1 RLSSKGGKSTSSDGK
16 SGKGSFNSKGKSGKS
31 SSYSKGKSGKSSNNE
46 PHFEHE
52 NDVASDGKS
61 QSSLPARANG
71 SNSNDVGSF
80 LAQPDTNAFLPI
92 IFQAP
97 DPVAMMQ
104 ITDNPTSRPTA
115 SLSLSPIMRPTKLPT
130 SRPTIRPTKLLTE
143 APTTRPTPFPT
154 PKPSL
159 KPLTQAPV
167 TTNPTNAPTGHCQ
180 LSESSRSEQ
189 IREIINSVS
198 LKDDLVDPTSPQ
210 SLALD
215 WITNK
220 DSLRICPGNKTRLIQ
235 RYVAAVFYFSTGGG
249 SWKQCNAPKDFDDP
263 VSVERANAECQI
275 EMNTFPDQTSG
286 SQAWLTASSECEWG
300 GLACLPETS
309 SCSFCLG
316 ELSFENN
323 GLIGTIPSELK
334 EWVELRRLALQ
345 QGGLRGTIPT
355 ELSSLS
361 NLLVFDLDYNE
372 LSGTLSAELLESWK
386 DLKELD
392 LNNNSLSGTISS
404 RIGRLTDLRFL
415 QLDSNDF
422 TGTLP
427 SQLGDLKMLIFM
439 SVVDL
444 NLNGIMP
451 PQVCTN
457 RGEPN
462 DSNNGNLAV
471 LIADCTTPDP
481 KHDSAA
487 KVFCECC
494 SDCGIQKDSTTISQF
509 APFWIAQRNQP
520 H

>member
-1 RLSSKGGKSTSSDGK
+1 MFVHRIDICET
-16 SGKGSFNSKGKSGKS
+16 
-31 SSYSKGKSGKSSNNE
+31 
-46 PHFEHE
+46 H
-52 NDVASDGKS
+52 
-61 QSSLPARANG
+61 
-71 SNSNDVGSF
+71 
-80 LAQPDTNAFLPI
+80 AF
-92 IFQAP
+92 
-97 DPVAMMQ
+97 
-104 ITDNPTSRPTA
+104 
-115 SLSLSPIMRPTKLPT
+115 
-130 SRPTIRPTKLLTE
+130 
-143 APTTRPTPFPT
+143 FPT
-154 PKPSL
+154 
-159 KPLTQAPV
+159 
-167 TTNPTNAPTGHCQ
+167 
-180 LSESSRSEQ
+180 
-189 IREIINSVS
+189 
-198 LKDDLVDPTSPQ
+198 
-210 SLALD
+210 
-215 WITNK
+215 
-220 DSLRICPGNKTRLIQ
+220 
-235 RYVAAVFYFSTGGG
+235 
-249 SWKQCNAPKDFDDP
+249 
-263 VSVERANAECQI
+263 
-275 EMNTFPDQTSG
+275 
-286 SQAWLTASSECEWG
+286 
-300 GLACLPETS
+300 
-309 SCSFCLG
+309 
-316 ELSFENN
+316 ENN